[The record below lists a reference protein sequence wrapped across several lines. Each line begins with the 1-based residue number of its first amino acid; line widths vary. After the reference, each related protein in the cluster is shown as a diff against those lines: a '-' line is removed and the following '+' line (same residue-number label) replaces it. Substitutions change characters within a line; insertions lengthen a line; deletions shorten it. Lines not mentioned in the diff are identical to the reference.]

1 MNPPDTSHHNRVELI
16 GRVSAPPVP
25 RTLPS
30 GDEVV
35 SIRVV
40 VDRPASARRRSK
52 QLVDT
57 FDCSAWTA
65 RLRSRVARLSPGD
78 VVEVQGTLRRQF
90 SRGAAGPV
98 SRVTV
103 DLTSVT
109 APSSA
114 RR

>member
-1 MNPPDTSHHNRVELI
+1 MSESVFRHLNRVELV
-16 GRVSAPPVP
+16 GRVSALPQS

-35 SIRVV
+35 SIRII
-40 VDRPASARRRSK
+40 VDRSAAARRRSK

-57 FDCSAWTA
+57 FECSAWTV
-65 RLRSRVARLSPGD
+65 RLRRRVARLSPGD
-78 VVEVQGTLRRQF
+78 VVQVHGTLRRQF
-90 SRGAAGPV
+90 SRGAAGPI

-109 APSSA
+109 TLESA